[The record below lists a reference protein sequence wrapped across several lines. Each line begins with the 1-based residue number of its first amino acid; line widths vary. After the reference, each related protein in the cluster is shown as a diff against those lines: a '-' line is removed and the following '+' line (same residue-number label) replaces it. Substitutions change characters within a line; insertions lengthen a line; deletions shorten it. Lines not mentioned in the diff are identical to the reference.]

1 MQVKLGWL
9 VAPVIDFL
17 HLSKTPVRNTCPK
30 QNFELMQ
37 GFTSYHPNNSVKI
50 PKEPFNNL

>member
-37 GFTSYHPNNSVKI
+37 GFTSHHPNNSVKI